1 VVPKLSSVGKKL
13 PQILF
18 EVVMDPVLEPM
29 CLNLRYHI
37 FEELVVL
44 KHDVAI
50 QVGAARLFVVGF
62 LPQRIEVTVES
73 IC

>member
-1 VVPKLSSVGKKL
+1 
-13 PQILF
+13 
-18 EVVMDPVLEPM
+18 MDPVLEPM